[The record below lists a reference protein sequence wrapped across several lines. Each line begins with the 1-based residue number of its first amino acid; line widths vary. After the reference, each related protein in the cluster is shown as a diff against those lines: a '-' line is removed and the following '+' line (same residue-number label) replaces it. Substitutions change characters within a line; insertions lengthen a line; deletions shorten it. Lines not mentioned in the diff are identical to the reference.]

1 MATPKSL
8 EEALAA
14 WSRDADV
21 DAIKAAETER
31 ADVLA
36 RFPRESWPSMLVEQ
50 YALGTEHSSNSY
62 CYAMEF
68 GTPHLGSISGGSS
81 RKLLIFK
88 RRGTGEWWFD
98 RRFSTLEEAWTATR
112 AAFVQA
118 LELAA
123 AGNLIAIGDLEPINS
138 APALTTKTIY
148 SYFPEQLLPVYS
160 HAHLEHF
167 WALLKGDGD
176 IPSGVPGAY
185 KVTQLVRGRPEFAG
199 WSTIEIER
207 FLYFWSHPGKTARI
221 VKIAPGHDAELWDD
235 CRANGYIRV
244 GWEEVGDLRDFAS
257 KEEFRARFAEVFAA
271 MYHGNQGKITEK
283 ANEVW
288 TLTELEPGD
297 LIVANRGTSE
307 VLAIGTVVEPG
318 YERREDLPQYGQ
330 TVRVQ
335 WDEGQA
341 RSIDPIKRWAFKTVA
356 PIGQAEYQRI
366 LAGRTVAKGGVGK
379 EQLEQPVVPPDP
391 IFETI
396 DGALRR
402 KGQAML
408 YGPPGTGKTYSARRF
423 SVWWLALRAGLD
435 TDHLLGDPAAF
446 ANAER
451 TLSTAQA
458 ERRVWW
464 VVANPK
470 EWSWDQIFK
479 EGSVDYRYGRLQ
491 RNYPLVQPGDLV
503 IGYQANPDKRIVAL
517 AKVRDGLHT
526 VGESPVITLEPLARV
541 ANGPSYDELIKAS
554 ELAKSEPIKF
564 RNQGTLFALTGEE
577 ADYLLSWLAD
587 RDSSL
592 GSLQVGPSES
602 IGPLTRVT
610 FHPSYT
616 YEDFVE
622 GYKPVSSGTGQLDLQ
637 LVDGVFKRVC
647 RAAQA
652 KPDQPYL
659 LLIDEINRGNI
670 PKIFGE
676 LITLLELDKRG
687 LSVVLP
693 QSRETFSIPP
703 NVYLL
708 GTMNTADRSIRLLD
722 SALRRRFAFIEL
734 MPDTSLLE
742 GARVGGLELAAF
754 LAELN
759 RRIARVE
766 GREKQIGHSFLMDG
780 DQPIAEAGLFAARFR
795 QEILPLL
802 QEYAF
807 EDYREL
813 VTYLGPALID
823 IDEQRVVPEKLEDP
837 SELLGALIAEFQPA
851 TPAQGDA
858 EPA

>member
-1 MATPKSL
+1 MSTPKTL

-14 WSRDADV
+14 WSRSGDAKGV
-21 DAIKAAETER
+21 KAAEAQR

-36 RFPRESWPSMLVEQ
+36 RFPRESWPNMSVER
-50 YALGTEHSSNSY
+50 YALGTEHSTESY

-68 GTPHLGSISGGSS
+68 ATPELGSISGGSS

-112 AAFVQA
+112 AGFVRA

-123 AGNLIAIGDLEPINS
+123 AGDFVAIGDIEPINW
-138 APALTTKTIY
+138 APALTTKTIHT
-148 SYFPEQLLPVYS
+148 YFPDQLLPINS
-160 HAHLEHF
+160 HTHLEHF
-167 WALLKGDGD
+167 WALLKGEGD
-176 IPSGVPGAY
+176 IPWGVPGAY
-185 KVTQLVRGRPEFAG
+185 KLTQLVRERAEFAN

-221 VKIAPGHDAELWDD
+221 VKIAPGHNAELWDD

-244 GWEEVGDLRDFAS
+244 GWDEVGDLRDYPS
-257 KEEFRARFAEVFAA
+257 KEEFRARFAEAFGAL
-271 MYHGNQGKITEK
+271 YNGNQAKITEK

-297 LIVANRGTSE
+297 LVVANRGTSE

-318 YERREDLPQYGQ
+318 YERREDLPSFGQ
-330 TVRVQ
+330 TVRIK
-335 WDEGQA
+335 WDERQA

-366 LAGRTVAKGGVGK
+366 LAGRSVVKESAGKAKV
-379 EQLEQPVVPPDP
+379 EQPVVPPDP
-391 IFETI
+391 IFGVI

-402 KGQAML
+402 KGQAIL

-423 SVWWLALRAGLD
+423 SVWWLAQRAGLD

-446 ANAER
+446 ARAER

-470 EWSWDQIFK
+470 EWSWDRIVK

-517 AKVRDGLHT
+517 AKVREGLHT
-526 VGESPVITLEPLARV
+526 VGENPAITLEPVAHV
-541 ANGPSYDELIKAS
+541 ANGPTYDELVKSA
-554 ELAKSEPIKF
+554 ELAKSEPLKF
-564 RNQGTLFALTGEE
+564 RNQGTLFALTSEE

-592 GSLQVGPSES
+592 GSLQLGPTET
-602 IGPLTRVT
+602 IGALTRVT

-652 KPDQPYL
+652 KPEQPFL
-659 LLIDEINRGNI
+659 LLIDEINRGNM
-670 PKIFGE
+670 PKILGE
-676 LITLLELDKRG
+676 LITLIELDKRG

-703 NVYLL
+703 NVFLL

-754 LAELN
+754 LGELN

-780 DQPIAEAGLFAARFR
+780 DQPIAEASLFAARFR
-795 QEILPLL
+795 HEILPLL

-813 VTYLGPALID
+813 VTYLGPALVD
-823 IDEQRVVPEKLEDP
+823 VDEQRVVPEKLEDP
-837 SELLGALIAEFQPA
+837 SELLSALLAEFQPGA
-851 TPAQGDA
+851 PSQGEA
-858 EPA
+858 EPE

>member
-1 MATPKSL
+1 MSTPMTL
-8 EEALAA
+8 EEALAS
-14 WSRDADV
+14 WSREGDAKGV
-21 DAIKAAETER
+21 KAAEAER

-36 RFPRESWPSMLVEQ
+36 RFPRESWPNMPVER
-50 YALGTEHSSNSY
+50 YALGTEHSTESF

-68 GTPHLGSISGGSS
+68 ATPDLGSISGGSS

-112 AAFVQA
+112 AGFVRA

-123 AGNLIAIGDLEPINS
+123 AGDLVAIGDIEPINW
-138 APALTTKTIY
+138 APALTTKTIHT
-148 SYFPEQLLPVYS
+148 YFPDQLLPINS
-160 HAHLEHF
+160 HTHLEHF
-167 WALLKGDGD
+167 WALLKGEGD
-176 IPSGVPGAY
+176 IPWGVPGAY
-185 KVTQLVRGRPEFAG
+185 KLTQLVRGRPEFAD
-199 WSTIEIER
+199 WSMIQIER

-221 VKIAPGHDAELWDD
+221 VKVAPGHNAELWDD
-235 CRANGYIRV
+235 CLANGYIRV
-244 GWEEVGDLRDFAS
+244 GWDEVGDLRDYPS
-257 KEEFRARFAEVFAA
+257 KEEFRARFAEAFGAL
-271 MYHGNQGKITEK
+271 YNGNQAKITEK

-297 LIVANRGTSE
+297 LVVANRGTSE

-318 YERREDLPQYGQ
+318 YERREDLPSFGQ
-330 TVRVQ
+330 TVRIK
-335 WDEGQA
+335 WDERQA

-366 LAGRTVAKGGVGK
+366 LAGRSVVKESAGKAKV
-379 EQLEQPVVPPDP
+379 EQPVVPPDP
-391 IFETI
+391 IFGVI
-396 DGALRR
+396 DAALRR
-402 KGQAML
+402 KGQAIL

-423 SVWWLALRAGLD
+423 SVWWLAQRAGLD

-446 ANAER
+446 ARAER

-517 AKVRDGLHT
+517 AKVREGLHT
-526 VGESPVITLEPLARV
+526 VGENPAITLEPVAHV
-541 ANGPSYDELIKAS
+541 ANGPTYDELVKSA
-554 ELAKSEPIKF
+554 ELAKSEPLKF

-592 GSLQVGPSES
+592 GSLQLGPTET
-602 IGPLTRVT
+602 IGALTRVT

-622 GYKPVSSGTGQLDLQ
+622 GYKPVSGGTGQLDLQ

-652 KPDQPYL
+652 KPEQPFL
-659 LLIDEINRGNI
+659 LLIDEINRGNM

-676 LITLLELDKRG
+676 LITLIELDKRG

-703 NVYLL
+703 NVFLL

-754 LAELN
+754 LGELN

-780 DQPIAEAGLFAARFR
+780 DQPIAEASLFAARFR
-795 QEILPLL
+795 HEILPLL

-813 VTYLGPALID
+813 VTYLGPALVD
-823 IDEQRVVPEKLEDP
+823 VDEQRVVPEKLEDP
-837 SELLGALIAEFQPA
+837 SELLSALLAEFQPGA
-851 TPAQGDA
+851 LSQGEA
-858 EPA
+858 EPE